1 MFCPECGLPTDP
13 APFNPH
19 GATWKPRSFA
29 LACRGYALS
38 VLNTLQ
44 RPFKSLKTR
53 SASCLTKMNHLKEG
67 SIMAKHHAAAGEVM
81 KISPIS
87 ESGIKTS
94 ALVKADSFEAIHLVL
109 RAGEHIPD
117 HKIGGSISLYC
128 IEGDA
133 TIDTPDGERLLCGG
147 DWLYLGPG
155 TPHAVRGITDASL
168 ILTVFFDRPAL
179 HTR

>member
-1 MFCPECGLPTDP
+1 
-13 APFNPH
+13 
-19 GATWKPRSFA
+19 
-29 LACRGYALS
+29 
-38 VLNTLQ
+38 
-44 RPFKSLKTR
+44 
-53 SASCLTKMNHLKEG
+53 
-67 SIMAKHHAAAGEVM
+67 MAKHHAAAGEVM

-133 TIDTPDGERLLCGG
+133 TIDTPDGERLLCAGY
-147 DWLYLGPG
+147 WLYLGPG